1 MSLIGL
7 LTVWIGPD
15 QMSVLPDRHQLR
27 GRVARA
33 GVHSDIRRG
42 FAAFVPLWPGVM
54 AFAVAFAVAARSA
67 GFSDVEILALS
78 GLVFAGSAQ
87 VATVAL
93 YDAGAAFIPIVLATL
108 LINLRHTLYGLS
120 LDRWLPGRTR
130 PPKPLL
136 AFFLTDE
143 TYGLTLK
150 AFLSGRGSVLFLFG
164 ASVSLWAAFISAT
177 ALGVLLGGALPSTEK
192 IGLDFVF
199 PLTFVAL
206 LVPLLRTRVDFLV
219 AAIAGGLM
227 LLLDDLIPGGVTIV
241 LVILLAATAGTVLGR
256 GQPERTA

>member
-1 MSLIGL
+1 
-7 LTVWIGPD
+7 
-15 QMSVLPDRHQLR
+15 MSVLPDRY
-27 GRVARA
+27 RVRRLFAWT
-33 GVHSDIRRG
+33 GVHPDVRRG
-42 FAAFVPLWPGVM
+42 FTAFVPLWPGVM

-67 GFSDVEILALS
+67 GFSDLEILALS

-93 YDAGAAFIPIVLATL
+93 YDSGAAFVPIVLTTL

-120 LDRWLPGRTR
+120 LNRWLPERTR

-143 TYGLTLK
+143 TYGLTMK
-150 AFLSGRGSVLFLFG
+150 AYLSGRGNVLFLFG
-164 ASVSLWAAFISAT
+164 ASISLWAGFISAT
-177 ALGVLLGGALPSTEK
+177 ALGVLLGGALSSTER

-219 AAIAGGLM
+219 AVIAGSLM
-227 LLLDDLIPGGVTIV
+227 LLLDGLITGGLAIV
-241 LVILLAATAGTVLGR
+241 LVILLAACVGALLDRGR
-256 GQPERTA
+256 PETTT